1 MLWDG
6 GKVWVIMLSF
16 DRRVLKGC
24 LVLNVNGGR
33 NRKKVGR
40 CWRGVKGS

>member
-16 DRRVLKGC
+16 DRIVLKGC
-24 LVLNVNGGR
+24 LVLNVKGGW